1 MSFLNKGTIT
11 DGSRPYVLR
20 LSHARLPNIS
30 VTKTAG
36 CVLVQPGGFHRHA
49 PFHCALPRNVC
60 SIFALVVLISTSLHV
75 RALIVLLPLTISP
88 RESFSVHWF
97 SPDDLTTI
105 ATNCFHVSIAPA
117 SLCAS
122 LRRHEW
128 LNLTASLVEFSR
140 AEDGLRCSGW
150 PMVPARGRSPARYC
164 ASNARKAA
172 VTLVPIPTIPSSTL
186 GPSSAIH
193 SSPRT
198 NNLGR
203 RTADGLPG

>member
-11 DGSRPYVLR
+11 DGCRPYVLQ
-20 LSHARLPNIS
+20 LSRARLPNIS
-30 VTKTAG
+30 VTKAAG

-49 PFHCALPRNVC
+49 PFHHALPRNVC
-60 SIFALVVLISTSLHV
+60 STFALVVWISTFLHV
-75 RALIVLLPLTISP
+75 CALIVLLPLTIPP
-88 RESFSVHWF
+88 RESFPVQWF

-105 ATNCFHVSIAPA
+105 ATNCFHVWITPA
-117 SLCAS
+117 SPCAP

-128 LNLTASLVEFSR
+128 LKLTASLVEFSR
-140 AEDGLRCSGW
+140 AEDALRRGGQSI
-150 PMVPARGRSPARYC
+150 VSARGRSPARYC

-172 VTLVPIPTIPSSTL
+172 VTVAPIPTIPSSTV